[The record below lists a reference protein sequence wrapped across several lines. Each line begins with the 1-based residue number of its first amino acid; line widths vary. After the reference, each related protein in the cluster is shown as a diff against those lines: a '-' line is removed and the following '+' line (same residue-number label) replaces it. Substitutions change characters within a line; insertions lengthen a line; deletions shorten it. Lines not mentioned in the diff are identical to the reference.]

1 MDKLPLDQ
9 KACYRAFMSHDP
21 RFDGRLYVGVSST
34 GIYCRP
40 VCRTKAPK
48 EENCTFFTSAAAAQA
63 AGYRPCLRCRP
74 ELAPGLAPIDG
85 PSNIARRAALMIE
98 DDLMPEGGVEELAA
112 ALGVTSRHLRRVFAA
127 EYGVPPVQYRET
139 HRLLLAKSLLTDT
152 DLSVTD
158 VAYASGFGS
167 LRRFNAIFLRQ
178 CRMPPSALR
187 KETRA
192 KGGPGLSGITLYLGY
207 RPPYRWED
215 ILDFLAGRAIPG
227 VEVVTNGVYT
237 RTVSLQGEKG
247 QCRGWIS
254 VSHAEKKNALAV
266 TASSS
271 LLPVLTKVLAGVR
284 HLFDLRCD
292 PAVIFERLSVMND
305 ITPGLCLPGTR
316 VPGCFDAFEM
326 AVRAILGQQVTVA
339 AARTLAGR
347 VAASLG
353 TPIETPVPGLTH
365 TFPAPA
371 DICALG
377 DSPADVLGPIGV
389 TGVRARAIAALAR
402 GLTSG
407 ELDLSLGADPEE
419 QMKKLLAL
427 PGFGPW
433 TVQYVAMRALG
444 WPDAMLETDY
454 GVKKALEGL
463 SPKEILALAEEWRPW
478 RSYATLSLW
487 NSLKNGGQP

>member
-1 MDKLPLDQ
+1 MDKLPLDK

-21 RFDGRLYVGVSST
+21 RFDGRLFVGVSST

-40 VCRTKAPK
+40 VCRTKTPK

-63 AGYRPCLRCRP
+63 AGYRPCLKCRP

-85 PSNIARRAALMIE
+85 PANLARRAALMLE
-98 DDLMPEGGVEELAA
+98 DDLLPEGGVEELAA
-112 ALGVTSRHLRRVFAA
+112 ALGVTGRHLRRVFAA
-127 EYGVPPVQYRET
+127 EYGVPPVKYRET

-152 DLSVTD
+152 DLPVTE
-158 VAYASGFGS
+158 VAYAAGFGS

-192 KGGPGLSGITLYLGY
+192 QGGAGRDGVALYLGY

-227 VEVVTNGVYT
+227 VESVSDGVYA
-237 RTVSLQGEKG
+237 RTVALQSEKG
-247 QCRGWIS
+247 LCRGWIS
-254 VSHAEKKNALAV
+254 VSHAEKKYALAV
-266 TASSS
+266 TASAS
-271 LLPVLTKVLAGVR
+271 LLPVLPKVLAGVR

-292 PAVIFERLSVMND
+292 PAVIFERLSAMND
-305 ITPGLCLPGTR
+305 IRPGLFAPGTR

-353 TPIETPVPGLTH
+353 AELETPIAGLTH
-365 TFPAPA
+365 TFPSPA
-371 DICALG
+371 DICRLG
-377 DSPADVLGPIGV
+377 DSPESVLGPLGV
-389 TGVRARAIAALAR
+389 TGVRARAIAALAK

-407 ELDLSLGADPEE
+407 ELDWSLGAAPEE
-419 QMKKLLAL
+419 QMKKLLKL

-454 GVKKALEGL
+454 GVKKALSGL
-463 SPKEILALAEEWRPW
+463 NPKEILTLAEDWRPW
-478 RSYATLSLW
+478 RSYATMGLW
-487 NSLKNGGQP
+487 NSLKNGGQT

>member
-85 PSNIARRAALMIE
+85 AANLARRAALMIE
-98 DDLMPEGGVEELAA
+98 DDLLPEGGIEELAT
-112 ALGVTSRHLRRVFAA
+112 ALGVTSRHLRRVFAD

-152 DLSVTD
+152 DLPVTD
-158 VAYASGFGS
+158 IAFAAGFGS

-178 CRMPPSALR
+178 CRMPPTALR

-192 KGGPGLSGITLYLGY
+192 QGSTYPDGITLYLGY
-207 RPPYRWED
+207 RPPFRWED

-227 VEVVTNGVYT
+227 VEVVADGVYA
-237 RTVSLQGEKG
+237 RTTSLQGEKG
-247 QCRGWIS
+247 QCRGWIT

-266 TASSS
+266 TVSAS
-271 LLPVLTKVLAGVR
+271 LLPVLPKVLAGVR

-292 PAVIFERLSVMND
+292 PAVIFERLSAMND
-305 ITPGLCLPGTR
+305 IRPSLCLPGTR
-316 VPGCFDAFEM
+316 VPGCFEPFEM

-353 TPIETPVPGLTH
+353 APLETPIQGLTH
-365 TFPAPA
+365 TFPAPV
-371 DICALG
+371 DICLLG
-377 DSPADVLGPIGV
+377 DSPADVLGPLGV

-402 GLTSG
+402 GLVTG

-454 GVKKALEGL
+454 GVKKALPGK
-463 SPKEILALAEEWRPW
+463 SPKEILAIASDWRPW